1 MGEEREQRLFPDR
14 EQSDQR
20 ITCHDITSEF
30 LIYGTDVSDWYR
42 NISLGEIFWES
53 GWRVVIFLN
62 NFLPAKFQIPLAC

>member
-30 LIYGTDVSDWYR
+30 LIYGTDVSDWFR
-42 NISLGEIFWES
+42 DITLNRDVLIRLGS
-53 GWRVVIFLN
+53 CH
-62 NFLPAKFQIPLAC
+62 LPRQFFTS

>member
-30 LIYGTDVSDWYR
+30 LIYGTDVSDWFR
-42 NISLGEIFWES
+42 NTALVEMF
-53 GWRVVIFLN
+53 
-62 NFLPAKFQIPLAC
+62 

>member
-30 LIYGTDVSDWYR
+30 LIYGTDVSDWFR
-42 NISLGEIFWES
+42 DIALNRDVLIRLGS
-53 GWRVVIFLN
+53 CH
-62 NFLPAKFQIPLAC
+62 LPRQFFTS